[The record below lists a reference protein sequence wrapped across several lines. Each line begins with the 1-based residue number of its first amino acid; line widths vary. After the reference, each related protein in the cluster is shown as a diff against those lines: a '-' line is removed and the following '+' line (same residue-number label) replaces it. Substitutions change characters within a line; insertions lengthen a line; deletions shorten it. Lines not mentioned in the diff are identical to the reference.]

1 MKILYVVAARPNFM
15 KVAPLLAAARR
26 YPAAESLLVHT
37 GQHYDAELSRVFFD
51 DLGLPRPD
59 VDLEVGS
66 GSHAWQTAQ
75 VMLRFEPVL
84 DRAAPNLVVVV
95 GDVNSTLA
103 CTLVAVKR
111 RIPVAHV
118 EAGLRSFDREM
129 PEEINRLLTDAVAD
143 LLFTTS
149 EDAGANLSRESVPP
163 ERIFFVGNPMVDS
176 LLAHRARAE
185 RSGIRA
191 ALGIADRDY
200 GLVTLHRPS
209 NVDDPETLRRL
220 VGALRD
226 AGRLLPMIF
235 PVHPRTAARLRELG
249 RDPEAR
255 AGGGVRLVEPLGYLD
270 FLHLMA
276 HARAVLTDS
285 GGIQEETTVL
295 GVPCL
300 TLRTTT
306 ERPVTVTEGTNTIVG
321 TDPVRI
327 VAEVERIV
335 RGGGKTGRVPA
346 LWDGR
351 AAERVLAVL
360 AARFGLGTPDGAAT
374 GRDRRSVP

>member
-1 MKILYVVAARPNFM
+1 M
-15 KVAPLLAAARR
+15 
-26 YPAAESLLVHT
+26 LVHT
-37 GQHYDAELSRVFFD
+37 GQHYDDELSRVFFD

-59 VDLEVGS
+59 VDLGVGS
-66 GSHAWQTAQ
+66 GTHAWQTAQ

-84 DRAAPNLVVVV
+84 ERAAPGLVVVV

-103 CTLVAVKR
+103 CALVAVKR
-111 RIPVAHV
+111 RVPVAHV
-118 EAGLRSFDREM
+118 EAGLRSFDRDM
-129 PEEINRLLTDAVAD
+129 PEEINRLLTDVIAD

-149 EDAGANLSRESVPP
+149 EDAGANLRREGVPDD
-163 ERIFFVGNPMVDS
+163 RIFFVGNPMVDS
-176 LLAHRARAE
+176 LLTHRARAE
-185 RSGIRA
+185 RSAIRTR
-191 ALGIADRDY
+191 LGVADRDY

-209 NVDDPETLRRL
+209 NVDDPEILRRL
-220 VGALRD
+220 VAALRD
-226 AGRLLPMIF
+226 ASRLLPMIF
-235 PVHPRTAARLRELG
+235 PVHPRTAGRLREFGLEPG
-249 RDPEAR
+249 
-255 AGGGVRLVEPLGYLD
+255 AGADGGIRLVEPLGYLD

-306 ERPVTVTEGTNTIVG
+306 ERPVTVAEGTNIIVG
-321 TDPVRI
+321 TDAVRI
-327 VAEVERIV
+327 IAEVERIV
-335 RGGGKTGRVPA
+335 EGRGKTGRVPV

-360 AARFGLGTPDGAAT
+360 AARFELGAPAPDVTPPDAAAAA
-374 GRDRRSVP
+374 RNRRPAP